1 MRGMTRG
8 RISLF
13 GLAVLASLAIGG
25 YGAVLFGPIQWH
37 YLLVK
42 KCAKDALLEYRVSGT
57 LSSAKTQLK
66 SSFYREGVPDY
77 LDPKRTCRF
86 RDSRRELNITCSW
99 QKDVFIPGIEKTVTR
114 RFNLNLSIDE
124 SGVIEQF

>member
-1 MRGMTRG
+1 MRGANRG

-13 GLAVLASLAIGG
+13 SLAVLASLAIGG

-42 KCAKDALLEYRVSGT
+42 KCAKDSLYEYKVSGA

-77 LDPKRTCRF
+77 IDPKRACTF
-86 RDSRRELNITCSW
+86 RNSKRALNISCGW
-99 QKDVFIPGIEKTVTR
+99 QKDVFIPVIEKTVTR